1 MNTTKQDLL
10 HILLDLIKSQD
21 SFAPDPPAVTRSPE
35 ASRGYLPVS
44 GTEAVNNTKESYDFS
59 SLPESVT
66 EKFDEVVEVF
76 EQLQCEK
83 ENLAEE
89 LLNCYHH
96 LNVAF
101 SATVAVA
108 QNRNIQL
115 SLQKLIDE
123 IAHAVDSPYSYY
135 LGPLAKDFHLSEDE
149 KLPEVEGKLSVRNP
163 DDLYRT
169 REFFYRHMV
178 ELRRL
183 ANEVDDIQVVM
194 AGYDSMDD
202 LDYEG
207 RGNVIILQLKA
218 HQEQISSKDTN
229 GHPWELE
236 NLGTLIFVRE
246 PRQQPFIA
254 VEMNL
259 VQTLARMGSAV
270 LGNIIYA
277 HRINQFYLQTIASL
291 VRAMEAKDEYTSG
304 HSTRVA
310 EMACQLG
317 DFIGLDKKQ
326 IEQLHWTGLL
336 HDIGKIG
343 IRDEVLR
350 KPGKLTQKELAHIK
364 THPVISYK
372 VLEPLEA
379 LQDIL
384 AGVRHHHEHFNGKG
398 YPDGLAGEDIPL
410 HARILQIADIWDAL
424 TSTRSYRDALTA
436 QQAMQVMR
444 NEAGTTM
451 DPRLVASFLEML
463 QNRKLLS

>member
-1 MNTTKQDLL
+1 MNATKKNLL

-21 SFAPDPPAVTRSPE
+21 GPAAGLPPAPRCAEIAGGDLRFSAPE
-35 ASRGYLPVS
+35 AVDNPQEPL
-44 GTEAVNNTKESYDFS
+44 EFAC
-59 SLPESVT
+59 LPEAVT
-66 EKFDEVVEVF
+66 EKFDEVVQVF
-76 EQLQCEK
+76 EQLQSDK
-83 ENLAEE
+83 EDLAEE

-96 LNVAF
+96 INVAF

-108 QNRNIQL
+108 QNRNVQF
-115 SLQKLIDE
+115 SLQTLIDE
-123 IAHAVDSPYSYY
+123 VAHAIDSPYSYY
-135 LGPLAKDFHLSEDE
+135 LGSLVKDFHLSEEE
-149 KLPEVEGKLSVRNP
+149 KLPEVEGKLSVRKS
-163 DDLYRT
+163 DDLDRA
-169 REFFYRHMV
+169 RDFFNRHSA
-178 ELRRL
+178 ELQHL
-183 ANEVDDIQVVM
+183 ALEVDDIQVVM
-194 AGYDSMDD
+194 AGSDSMED

-207 RGNVIILQLKA
+207 RGNVIILQLKE
-218 HQEQISSKDTN
+218 HQEKINSKDTN
-229 GHPWELE
+229 APLWELE

-246 PRQQPFIA
+246 PHQQPFIA

-259 VQTLARMGSAV
+259 AQTLARMGSAV

-310 EMACQLG
+310 DMACQLG
-317 DFIGLDKKQ
+317 RYIGIDDKQ
-326 IEQLHWTGLL
+326 LEQLHWTGLL

-350 KPGKLTQKELAHIK
+350 KPGKLTQKEMAHIR

-398 YPDGLAGEDIPL
+398 YPDGLAGEEIPL

-424 TSTRSYRDALTA
+424 TSTRSYRDALTPR
-436 QQAMQVMR
+436 QAMQVMR

-451 DPRLVASFLEML
+451 DPHLVASFLEML
-463 QNRKLLS
+463 QNRKLLG